1 MRKKQLLAFL
11 MAGALSVGMTPAAA
25 FAAED
30 TAVEASG
37 EEVAGELDGTD
48 AAEAPAEETTEED
61 TPAESETPA
70 EETADNTD
78 TAETPAEEETP
89 AENTAEEEAPAQ
101 AEETQTPAEE
111 TTETAAIMINETA
124 YGSLAEAFAA
134 LPDTSDPIN
143 DPTYIKIRGEIEV
156 AASVEVPAGK
166 KCNAG
171 CSRRRNN
178 NQTCG
183 WIYRKYFYS
192 QRWYYDDDSRYDH
205 RCRWKCNG
213 QRQPECRW
221 NR

>member
-48 AAEAPAEETTEED
+48 AAEAPAEETTEEE

-143 DPTYIKIRGEIEV
+143 DPTYIKIRGELKWQLLLMFRQEKVQCWLQQKKEQQSNVRLDLPEV
-156 AASVEVPAGK
+156 FLQSAVVL
-166 KCNAG
+166 
-171 CSRRRNN
+171 
-178 NQTCG
+178 
-183 WIYRKYFYS
+183 
-192 QRWYYDDDSRYDH
+192 
-205 RCRWKCNG
+205 
-213 QRQPECRW
+213 
-221 NR
+221 